1 MSNDKR
7 KCFIITPIGEEND
20 AIRRH
25 IEGIIDV
32 VIMPVMKDDYD
43 IQVAHRLFEMG
54 SINRQII
61 ELIYKSDLVIANL
74 TGTNPNVMYEL
85 AFRHTLGLPVI
96 TIAER
101 GTKLPFDVS
110 TERTIFYTNDLHG
123 VLDIQEEL
131 KRYLS
136 QIDFNSGRT
145 SGPIHD
151 YLDSV
156 ELKNLIFSNNQ
167 SKDTAEILELIVKRL
182 EIIENTIP
190 NIKKEI
196 SSELVNDV
204 LKTAIKQTPDLNI
217 AKLNMNVMMLNEKIA
232 KINNIIFEYT
242 EELTRRMVML
252 IKYVS
257 NNSLGE
263 TSNISN
269 KIFNNNLNECIELI
283 VRFKNE
289 IRLVIN
295 DE

>member
-1 MSNDKR
+1 MTEDKK

-20 AIRRH
+20 SIRRH
-25 IEGIIDV
+25 IEGIIDA
-32 VIMPVMKDDYD
+32 VIMPVMKNDYD
-43 IQVAHRLFEMG
+43 ILVAHRLFEMG
-54 SINRQII
+54 SINKQII

-96 TIAER
+96 TIAEK

-123 VLDIQEEL
+123 VIDIQEEL
-131 KRYLS
+131 KRYLH
-136 QIDFNSGRT
+136 QIDFDNGRT

-156 ELKNLIFSNNQ
+156 ELKNLIFSSNRN
-167 SKDTAEILELIVKRL
+167 KDTAEILELIVKRL

-196 SSELVNDV
+196 STELVGDV

-217 AKLNMNVMMLNEKIA
+217 AKLNMNVVILNEKIM
-232 KINNIIFEYT
+232 KINGIIIDYT
-242 EELTRRMVML
+242 DKLAKKIVTL
-252 IKYVS
+252 IDYVK
-257 NNSLGE
+257 NNSLNDMP
-263 TSNISN
+263 NISSD
-269 KIFNNNLNECIELI
+269 IFNNNLNECIELI
-283 VRFKNE
+283 DKFKKNVQE
-289 IRLVIN
+289 AIN
-295 DE
+295 KE

>member
-1 MSNDKR
+1 MSNEKR

-20 AIRRH
+20 SIRRH

-96 TIAER
+96 TIAEK

-204 LKTAIKQTPDLNI
+204 LRTAIKQTPDLNI
-217 AKLNMNVMMLNEKIA
+217 AKLNMNVVMLNEKVG
-232 KINNIIFEYT
+232 KINNIILEYT
-242 EELTRRMVML
+242 EELTRRIVML
-252 IKYVS
+252 SNYVS
-257 NNSLGE
+257 NNSLGG
-263 TSNISN
+263 TPNISS
-269 KIFNNNLNECIELI
+269 KIFNNNLNGCIELI
-283 VRFKNE
+283 RRFKNE
-289 IRLVIN
+289 IQLVIA